1 MSVPSPCTSVCRINA
16 ATGLCEGCFRTLAEI
31 TDWSRA
37 DDADKRE
44 ILRRVAE
51 RRQAADW
58 FDDDQRC
65 DCDR

>member
-44 ILRRVAE
+44 ILQRVAE